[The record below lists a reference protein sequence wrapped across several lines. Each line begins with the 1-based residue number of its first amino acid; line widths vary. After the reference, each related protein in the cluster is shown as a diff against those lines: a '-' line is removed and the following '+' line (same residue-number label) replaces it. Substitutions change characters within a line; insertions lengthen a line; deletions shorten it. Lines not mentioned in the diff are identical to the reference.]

1 LHFWPPQH
9 SESAC
14 VVRPSPPVRSQ
25 DALRKSRTKMTSRNL
40 ACFVAAWIGFS
51 LPGCISFIPDHV
63 DPASLTTAE
72 RRPDLADDEWS
83 IVLQLLSAKL
93 PPNADGSACAGF
105 DLRPSRYDGH
115 HVSSWHFLNSRGAIG
130 GPVPEEM
137 FGALA
142 LACRN
147 SAPWPAELDLP
158 SGWTTV
164 DDDVERRPSPTW
176 HGEWSCSHV
185 VFAPLEGL
193 ALVEC
198 AWSGGGLAGTGSL
211 FVFVRSGDG
220 WSPLASSLLWES

>member
-1 LHFWPPQH
+1 
-9 SESAC
+9 
-14 VVRPSPPVRSQ
+14 
-25 DALRKSRTKMTSRNL
+25 MTSRNL
-40 ACFVAAWIGFS
+40 ACFVAAWIGLS
-51 LPGCISFIPDHV
+51 LPGCISFIPDHA

-83 IVLQLLSAKL
+83 IVLQLLPAEL
-93 PPNADGSACAGF
+93 TPNADGSPCAGF
-105 DLRPSRYDGH
+105 DLRPSRFRDSGEH
-115 HVSSWHFLNSRGAIG
+115 SFKWHFLNGRGAIG
-130 GPVPEEM
+130 GPVPEEL
-137 FGALA
+137 FGDLGRD
-142 LACRN
+142 CVN
-147 SAPWPAELDLP
+147 PPSWPPGVDLP

-164 DDDVERRPSPTW
+164 DGDHGRLPSATW

-198 AWSGGGLAGTGSL
+198 DWSGGGFAGTGSL